1 MPRDFAIEPCAG
13 LWFVGCRVN
22 GAGAGRHAR
31 AFFRDGRDTT
41 LLAAKPFH
49 HVHHAMMLAIF
60 AAASRKICLG
70 IGGE

>member
-1 MPRDFAIEPCAG
+1 MPRDFAIEARTG

-22 GAGAGRHAR
+22 GAGASRHAR